1 MKIDKLIFIFIFAI
15 YYVLANDF
23 TPREAAIRARLKTPF
38 AKKNYGVYV
47 SISDVRNNKEDWC
60 AREIVDRDY
69 CLIQD
74 STGAS
79 CMAQRAR
86 VIECN
91 RGYAT
96 SISNNI
102 SNIKDANGINEVR
115 VTVKT
120 SALLNSLVA
129 TAKVVTEIPMIMYKV
144 KVKQGIFL
152 DTGSNT
158 ISFTLNDY
166 LEKKGTFRYQIY
178 DCNDETIV
186 DKNFETFTLSEISTL
201 GKDGLETKIQLQTIK
216 VPFGCKGP
224 YYTIRTVVE
233 KTETKEPP
241 MRTGGRTLD
250 LDTVT
255 LKDTKQVVYIDPI
268 KGEIINVPFIQE
280 TLVKKTTE
288 KYKLNTSSCQYEV
301 VKKVEELPYHK
312 SSFAY
317 LNNLS
322 SSLAFT
328 KNTVLDLQIS
338 GIREKKIKVPW
349 HELKE
354 SGRFSD
360 TSHWVKKK
368 TKIEKESEVKKMFKL
383 NAKGQ
388 NKLPLLKDVSNFGI
402 AVEQALGQDAKDTG
416 CRIQREFYDVLENGA
431 NIIHPTVSYRYKVN
445 IYQSSKN
452 DIEKAKNIIERMENY
467 SGSYTEEK
475 QLYDGLN
482 NPLYAP
488 KSFEKEKS
496 SQSEKEPSGILD
508 TLLDRDDEENE
519 MSIDDLQMFTK

>member
-1 MKIDKLIFIFIFAI
+1 MIALVEEELTKSNCPKDSDRV
-15 YYVLANDF
+15 YVLTNAENPEEMKKFREIIESENNNENLDPASRL
-23 TPREAAIRARLKTPF
+23 TPHFIAATHLLKGSAAVGNGCAMVNLRIEDRKGCIIAQKKISVSGIRKMEEVIELIKEAA
-38 AKKNYGVYV
+38 
-47 SISDVRNNKEDWC
+47 S
-60 AREIVDRDY
+60 
-69 CLIQD
+69 
-74 STGAS
+74 
-79 CMAQRAR
+79 
-86 VIECN
+86 
-91 RGYAT
+91 
-96 SISNNI
+96 
-102 SNIKDANGINEVR
+102 
-115 VTVKT
+115 
-120 SALLNSLVA
+120 SL
-129 TAKVVTEIPMIMYKV
+129 
-144 KVKQGIFL
+144 
-152 DTGSNT
+152 
-158 ISFTLNDY
+158 
-166 LEKKGTFRYQIY
+166 RYQI
-178 DCNDETIV
+178 CNSKSNEKTCSKFNDTDE
-186 DKNFETFTLSEISTL
+186 LLCS
-201 GKDGLETKIQLQTIK
+201 
-216 VPFGCKGP
+216 
-224 YYTIRTVVE
+224 YYTIRTVVKKIE
-233 KTETKEPP
+233 KQEPP
-241 MRTGGRTLD
+241 VKTGGRNLD
-250 LDTVT
+250 LTTVT
-255 LKDTKQVVYIDPI
+255 LKDTKQVVYIDTI
-268 KGEIINVPFIQE
+268 KGKITNVPFIDK
-280 TLVKKTTE
+280 TSVKKTSE

-328 KNTVLDLQIS
+328 KDTVLDLQIS

-349 HELKE
+349 YELKE
-354 SGRFSD
+354 SGRFSN

-416 CRIQREFYDVLENGA
+416 CRIQREFYDVLENGV

-488 KSFEKEKS
+488 KSFDKEES
-496 SQSEKEPSGILD
+496 SQLEKEPSGILD
-508 TLLDRDDEENE
+508 TLLDRDDEEDE
-519 MSIDDLQMFTK
+519 VSMDDLQMFTK